1 MTIWQTIV
9 RLVVT
14 CVLVFGTVTVGATGS
29 QAETKIRFTLDWL
42 PGSYHAPFF
51 IALYQGYYKA
61 EGLDVS
67 IDRGKGSGA
76 VVLQLATSVYD
87 IGYPD
92 INVLMEFN
100 AKNPNQSFPEVMMA
114 YEQNPSGLFYLK
126 SSGIKTVKDL
136 QGKTLGSVVNDS
148 TFKVL
153 PVFAK
158 LNDLDLTKVKVDYID
173 PALRESLLAKGRVD
187 VITGQFFRSVIDL
200 RARGVKDEDI
210 GYFMYKDHGLDL
222 YGNGVAVS
230 RSFLK
235 QNPEAVK
242 GFVRATIKGVKDMVR
257 DPKLAVAMV
266 AKYEPLLDSDV
277 ELERIKLA
285 LNCCIA
291 TPNVLKHGYGSVD
304 TARLKRTITLISQ
317 GYGLPREPAVEE
329 MFNASFLPPERDRT
343 IK

>member
-1 MTIWQTIV
+1 MTIRKTIV
-9 RLVVT
+9 SLVLT
-14 CVLVFGTVTVGATGS
+14 CALAFGAITAGATGS
-29 QAETKIRFTLDWL
+29 KAETKIRFTLDWL

-67 IDRGKGSGA
+67 IDRGKGSGT
-76 VVLQLATSVYD
+76 VVRQLATGVYD

-100 AKNPNQSFPEVMMA
+100 AKNPDQSFPEVMMA
-114 YEQNPSGLFYLK
+114 YEQNPSGLFYVK
-126 SSGIKTVKDL
+126 SSGIKTIKDL
-136 QGKTLGSVVNDS
+136 QGKTLGSVANDS

-158 LNDLDLTKVKVDYID
+158 LNDLDLTKVKVEYID

-187 VITGQFFRSVIDL
+187 VITGQLFRSVIDL
-200 RARGVKDEDI
+200 RARGLKDEDI
-210 GYFMYKDHGLDL
+210 GSFMYKDYGLDL

-235 QNPEAVK
+235 NNPEAVK
-242 GFVRATIKGVKDMVR
+242 GFVRATIKGVRDMVR

-266 AKYEPLLDSDV
+266 AKYEPLLESDV

-285 LNCCIA
+285 LECCRHTECSHAWIWQRRCGA
-291 TPNVLKHGYGSVD
+291 AQAHHHTHQSRLWASTRARGRRNV
-304 TARLKRTITLISQ
+304 
-317 GYGLPREPAVEE
+317 
-329 MFNASFLPPERDRT
+329 
-343 IK
+343 

>member
-1 MTIWQTIV
+1 MIYA
-9 RLVVT
+9 LA
-14 CVLVFGTVTVGATGS
+14 FGAIIAGATGS

-61 EGLDVS
+61 EGLDVT
-67 IDRGKGSGA
+67 IDRGKGSGT
-76 VVLQLATSVYD
+76 VVRQLATGVYD
-87 IGYPD
+87 LGYPD

-126 SSGIKTVKDL
+126 SSGIKTIKDID
-136 QGKTLGSVVNDS
+136 GKTLGSVVNDS

-158 LNDLDLTKVKVDYID
+158 LNGLDLTKVKVENMD
-173 PALRESLLAKGRVD
+173 PALRESLLAKGAVD

-210 GYFMYKDHGLDL
+210 GSFMYSDHGFDL

-230 RSFLK
+230 RAFLK
-235 QNPEAVK
+235 DNPEAVR

-257 DPKLAVAMV
+257 DPKLAVDMA
-266 AKYEPLLDSDV
+266 AKYEPLLDLNV
-277 ELERIKLA
+277 EFERIELA
-285 LNCCIA
+285 LKCCIA
-291 TPNVLKHGYGSVD
+291 TPNVLKHGYGGVD

-317 GYGLPREPAVEE
+317 GYGLPREPTADE
-329 MFNASFLPPERDRT
+329 MFNASFLPPEADRT

>member
-1 MTIWQTIV
+1 MTIRKTIV
-9 RLVVT
+9 SLVLT
-14 CVLVFGTVTVGATGS
+14 CALAFGAITAGATGS
-29 QAETKIRFTLDWL
+29 KAETKIRFTLDWL

-51 IALYQGYYKA
+51 IALYQGYNKA

-67 IDRGKGSGA
+67 IDRGKGSGT
-76 VVLQLATSVYD
+76 VVRQLATGVYD

-100 AKNPNQSFPEVMMA
+100 AKNPDQSFPEVMMA
-114 YEQNPSGLFYLK
+114 YEQNPSGLFYVK
-126 SSGIKTVKDL
+126 SSGIKTIKDL
-136 QGKTLGSVVNDS
+136 QGKTLGSVANDS

-158 LNDLDLTKVKVDYID
+158 LNDLDLTKVKVEYID

-187 VITGQFFRSVIDL
+187 VITGQLFRSVIDL
-200 RARGVKDEDI
+200 RARGLKDEDI
-210 GYFMYKDHGLDL
+210 GSFMYKDYGLDL

-235 QNPEAVK
+235 NNPEAVK
-242 GFVRATIKGVKDMVR
+242 GFVRATIKGVRDMVR

-266 AKYEPLLDSDV
+266 AKYEPLLESDV

-285 LNCCIA
+285 LECCIA
-291 TPNVLKHGYGSVD
+291 TPNVRMHGYGSVD
-304 TARLKRTITLISQ
+304 AARLKRTITLISQ
-317 GYGLPREPAVEE
+317 GYGLPREPAAEE
-329 MFNASFLPPERDRT
+329 MFNASFLPPEHERM

>member
-210 GYFMYKDHGLDL
+210 GYFMYTQTH
-222 YGNGVAVS
+222 
-230 RSFLK
+230 
-235 QNPEAVK
+235 
-242 GFVRATIKGVKDMVR
+242 
-257 DPKLAVAMV
+257 
-266 AKYEPLLDSDV
+266 
-277 ELERIKLA
+277 
-285 LNCCIA
+285 
-291 TPNVLKHGYGSVD
+291 
-304 TARLKRTITLISQ
+304 
-317 GYGLPREPAVEE
+317 
-329 MFNASFLPPERDRT
+329 
-343 IK
+343 